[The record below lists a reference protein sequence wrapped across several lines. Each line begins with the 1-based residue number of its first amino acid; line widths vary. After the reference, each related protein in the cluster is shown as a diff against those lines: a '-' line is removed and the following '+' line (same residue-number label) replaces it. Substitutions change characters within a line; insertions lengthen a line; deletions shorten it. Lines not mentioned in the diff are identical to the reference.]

1 MTYKELKDFYNGEQ
15 PVILETKLCR
25 YNDVSVISLIEPS
38 DLDTEGAMQFE
49 DEETVTFT
57 VPAENIVSIKLD
69 TERLNK
75 WKSN

>member
-15 PVILETKLCR
+15 PVILTKQCR
-25 YNDVSVISLIEPS
+25 YDDISVISLIEPS